1 MDTNESDR
9 ALAKKV
15 WLGIIHGEAH
25 LDADT
30 VVNEAAE
37 TITANLAAE
46 RADNAQELLETATKM
61 AEYETA
67 MMHYQEESARLT
79 TENMTVWGV
88 FTNFH
93 AYVRGENPSLI
104 QGNEDREIVDAE
116 ALILAREPNSVYA
129 KGQIADSL
137 RTTITRLTAETER
150 LLGLLTRSLS
160 YHEHGIPERPNHQ
173 CGTPDAVCDCECC
186 NYADYEAFIV
196 DARAA
201 LAGDAHKEADHD

>member
-1 MDTNESDR
+1 MDTHERDK
-9 ALAKKV
+9 ALAFDV
-15 WLGIIHGEAH
+15 WWSKEMGARMQGSRYLAKNAWMAATAH
-25 LDADT
+25 
-30 VVNEAAE
+30 
-37 TITANLAAE
+37 LAAE

>member
-79 TENMTVWGV
+79 
-88 FTNFH
+88 
-93 AYVRGENPSLI
+93 
-104 QGNEDREIVDAE
+104 
-116 ALILAREPNSVYA
+116 
-129 KGQIADSL
+129 
-137 RTTITRLTAETER
+137 AETER